1 MLVKSSYLARVWDP
15 TRNGQYGGNTPQ
27 NGKHVKVRQVFRPQ
41 LFIATMQVTDE
52 EVDAFF
58 AKLPPG
64 QELELE
70 QPQPRL

>member
-1 MLVKSSYLARVWDP
+1 MANMEV
-15 TRNGQYGGNTPQ
+15 TRHRMASTS
-27 NGKHVKVRQVFRPQ
+27 KVRQVFRPQ